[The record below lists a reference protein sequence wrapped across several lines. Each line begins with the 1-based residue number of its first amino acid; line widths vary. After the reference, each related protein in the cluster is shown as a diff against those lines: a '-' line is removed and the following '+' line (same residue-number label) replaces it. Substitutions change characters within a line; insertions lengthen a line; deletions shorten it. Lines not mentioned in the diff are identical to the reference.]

1 MAGIRKFDTGK
12 MGPCFLFNLHAVWL
26 IFTCDR
32 RARRGRFLGMH
43 GIVVD
48 NGAGEIPSAPELV
61 KYVWERV
68 TFKMNAFGPVDS
80 REASTAIIRMLA
92 QGTRSSRFWPLPD
105 ILSPE

>member
-1 MAGIRKFDTGK
+1 
-12 MGPCFLFNLHAVWL
+12 
-26 IFTCDR
+26 
-32 RARRGRFLGMH
+32 MH

-80 REASTAIIRMLA
+80 RAASTAIIRMLA

-105 ILSPE
+105 VAPE

>member
-1 MAGIRKFDTGK
+1 MFYAVFQGVRIAGIRKFDTGK
-12 MGPCFLFNLHAVWL
+12 MRPCFLFYLHAVWL

-61 KYVWERV
+61 KFVWERG
-68 TFKMNAFGPVDS
+68 NIQN
-80 REASTAIIRMLA
+80 EC
-92 QGTRSSRFWPLPD
+92 FWPG
-105 ILSPE
+105 

>member
-12 MGPCFLFNLHAVWL
+12 QGRVFYFISMRF
-26 IFTCDR
+26 
-32 RARRGRFLGMH
+32 GRFLPVTGGQGEAGFCGWH
-43 GIVVD
+43 SIVLD
-48 NGAGEIPSAPELV
+48 KGAGEIPSAPELV